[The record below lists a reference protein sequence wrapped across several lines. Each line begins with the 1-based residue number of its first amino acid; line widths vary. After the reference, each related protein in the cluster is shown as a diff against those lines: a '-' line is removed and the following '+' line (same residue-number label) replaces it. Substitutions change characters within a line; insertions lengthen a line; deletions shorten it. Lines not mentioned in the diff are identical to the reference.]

1 MSGDQ
6 SARARVS
13 AVSSP
18 AARRRRRRGGY
29 VLTPNEGVYAKIPVC
44 RPDEWLAVVERVL
57 TMPSVEALRR
67 RLRVAGPSTVLAAAR
82 EWARSADRLTGRDV
96 AVAHATV
103 AAAIGYAAATVKR
116 IMRFL
121 SRLGLIVECARGR
134 SLLSLD
140 ELAEARVAGAGS
152 QTSVAS
158 TRALTVPRSVDGTP
172 LPPTQPVPKTTH
184 VTKRSPTR
192 ARGALKA
199 GATRR
204 PADDESDKA
213 AATQPRWPL
222 EVQRFAGQ
230 LVARLPRLLRT
241 SRVSPDR
248 TRVLGTTDAVWSG
261 GQHIGHVCDAV
272 ARHRLVERG
281 WTVHQLLEHVD
292 RFRAGMARDVDV
304 DEQRH
309 PLGWLS
315 WLIAKAIAPDEI
327 SPAAQLEAERVAR
340 RQEAAARAHA
350 DAATHARIAAEHDSI
365 EAILAA
371 MHRDFPRRNH
381 AHT

>member
-6 SARARVS
+6 RARARVS
-13 AVSSP
+13 SVSSP
-18 AARRRRRRGGY
+18 AARRRRRRRGY

-44 RPDEWLAVVERVL
+44 RPDEWLAAVEHVL

-134 SLLSLD
+134 NLLSLD
-140 ELAEARVAGAGS
+140 ELAEAREAGAGS
-152 QTSVAS
+152 QTAVAS
-158 TRALTVPRSVDGTP
+158 TRALTIPRSVDGTP
-172 LPPTQPVPKTTH
+172 LPPTRPVPKTAH
-184 VTKRSPTR
+184 VSKRSPTR
-192 ARGALKA
+192 ARGAQKA
-199 GATRR
+199 GAARR
-204 PADDESDKA
+204 PADDESDQA

-241 SRVSPDR
+241 SRVSPDW
-248 TRVLGTTDAVWSG
+248 TRVPGTTDAVWSG

-281 WTVHQLLEHVD
+281 WTVHQLLEHID
-292 RFRAGMARDVDV
+292 RFRAGMARDIDV

-327 SPAAQLEAERVAR
+327 SPAAQLETERRERHRA
-340 RQEAAARAHA
+340 AAARAHD
-350 DAATHARIAAEHDSI
+350 DAERRDRIAAESASI
-365 EAILAA
+365 EAVLAA

>member
-1 MSGDQ
+1 MSVDQ
-6 SARARVS
+6 SARACVS
-13 AVSSP
+13 SVSSP
-18 AARRRRRRGGY
+18 AARRRRRRRGY

-44 RPDEWLAVVERVL
+44 RPDEWLAAVEHVL

-82 EWARSADRLTGRDV
+82 EWAQSADRLTGRDV

-134 SLLSLD
+134 NLLSLD
-140 ELAEARVAGAGS
+140 ELAEARAVGAAA
-152 QTSVAS
+152 QTAVAS
-158 TRALTVPRSVDGTP
+158 TRALTIPRSVDGTP
-172 LPPTQPVPKTTH
+172 LPPKRAVQGTAH
-184 VTKRSPTR
+184 VSNRSPTR
-192 ARGALKA
+192 ARGAQKA
-199 GATRR
+199 GAARR
-204 PADDESDKA
+204 PADDESDQTA
-213 AATQPRWPL
+213 AAQPRWPL

-248 TRVLGTTDAVWSG
+248 TRVPGTTDAVWSG

-272 ARHRLVERG
+272 ARQRLVERG

-350 DAATHARIAAEHDSI
+350 DAAKHARIAAEHDSI